1 VPNPID
7 EPKTGRQRA
16 RRRLAVTDYSA
27 LERSLSRP
35 SHPWYTRLAAWVAGW
50 VLWIVLTLLFR
61 SCRVY
66 SFGDDILERSLRENG
81 NRVLGA
87 IWHRNLL
94 YIVYVFSRY
103 RAVIMASRSRD
114 GEIIAQTLK
123 RFRHLAPR
131 GSRNDGGAKALLEMT
146 RLIAAGNPGG
156 LALDAS
162 TGPPYVAKPGIIRLA
177 ADSGAV
183 IIPMSWWAEPCWRL
197 KGWDMTIIPKPFS
210 RIVFAYGEPLVV
222 PVDVQGPQIEPYR
235 AELERR
241 LHRLTYQVDH
251 WFPLRDHYADPRTIP
266 VPDPV
271 PIPVHPPRVHRKRKR
286 GRVAERRTQHVG
298 PES

>member
-1 VPNPID
+1 M
-7 EPKTGRQRA
+7 G
-16 RRRLAVTDYSA
+16 RRRFVVMDHGA

-35 SHPWYTRLAAWVAGW
+35 SHPWHVRLGAWIAGW
-50 VLWIVLTLLFR
+50 VLWTVLTLLFK
-61 SCRVY
+61 SCRIH

-81 NRVLGA
+81 KKVLGA

-94 YIVYVFSRY
+94 YVVYVFSRY

-123 RFRHLAPR
+123 RFGHLAPR
-131 GSRNDGGAKALLEMT
+131 GSRNDGGATALLEMT

-162 TGPPYVAKPGIIRLA
+162 TGPPYVAKPGIVRVA
-177 ADSGAV
+177 SDAGAV
-183 IIPMSWWAEPCWRL
+183 IVPMSWWAEPCWRL
-197 KGWDMTIIPKPFS
+197 GGWDMTIIPKPFS
-210 RIVFAYGEPLVV
+210 RIVFAYGEPLVI
-222 PVDVQGPQIEPYR
+222 PDDLGGNQIESHR
-235 AELERR
+235 IELERR

-251 WFPLRDHYADPRTIP
+251 WLPLRDQYADPRGVP

-271 PIPVHPPRVHRKRKR
+271 PLPIHPPRVPRKRKR
-286 GRVAERRTQHVG
+286 GPAASQHA
-298 PES
+298 